1 MDAATNGIL
10 LPDNAKGVLKDGPQ
24 IMHRGSH
31 PQYSAEIG
39 GRVDLIKKGYYDG
52 LMDAKAARI
61 EIRRLRM
68 EYKKKLWT
76 GDVPH
81 TIVDGQKKLH

>member
-31 PQYSAEIG
+31 PQYSGEIM
-39 GRVDLIKKGYYDG
+39 GRIDSIKTTIM
-52 LMDAKAARI
+52 MD
-61 EIRRLRM
+61 
-68 EYKKKLWT
+68 
-76 GDVPH
+76 
-81 TIVDGQKKLH
+81 